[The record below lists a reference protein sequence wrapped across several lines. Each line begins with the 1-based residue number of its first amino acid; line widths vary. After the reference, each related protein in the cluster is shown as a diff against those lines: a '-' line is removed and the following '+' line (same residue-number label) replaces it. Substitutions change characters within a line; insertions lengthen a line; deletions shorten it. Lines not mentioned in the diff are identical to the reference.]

1 VLLAKTGITQR
12 KDSERKDF
20 WHQPESLRKE
30 RLRKVFSPNRNYLER
45 KDSERKD
52 LERLLNLTGIIQ
64 KGKTQKGKT
73 QKGKTQKGKT
83 QKGKTQKGKNQK
95 GKTQKGFWPL
105 ANIWN
110 ASKELREA
118 KTECY
123 ARKVA
128 ATLAAQVP
136 L

>member
-83 QKGKTQKGKNQK
+83 QKGKNQK